1 MFSTETLISR
11 SVAAP
16 ALENRFRASARD
28 QGTDF
33 HEPAFFNQLVDF
45 SDSCSDDI
53 RSCHAALLGRSIK
66 KDSVCNLHWKHFMQD
81 AEPSVL

>member
-1 MFSTETLISR
+1 MLLRDWLFWILLGAFAETLISR

-16 ALENRFRASARD
+16 ALENRFRARD

-45 SDSCSDDI
+45 SDSCSDDS
-53 RSCHAALLGRSIK
+53 RSCHAALLGENGSLWSCSGTI
-66 KDSVCNLHWKHFMQD
+66 S
-81 AEPSVL
+81 